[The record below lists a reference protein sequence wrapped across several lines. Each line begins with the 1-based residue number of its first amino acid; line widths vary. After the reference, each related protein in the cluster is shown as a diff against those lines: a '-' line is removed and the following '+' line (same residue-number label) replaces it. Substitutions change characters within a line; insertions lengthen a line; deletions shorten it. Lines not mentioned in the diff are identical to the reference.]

1 MSLPERHVVNL
12 VQEYNIQGVVQ
23 NILQYCH
30 TYNVEAKVIE
40 TCLKGIN
47 IPSIKIETDYSQ
59 EDMGQIQTRL
69 EAFNELL
76 NESP

>member
-1 MSLPERHVVNL
+1 MENIKKL

-30 TYNVEAKVIE
+30 CYNIEAKVVE
-40 TCLKGIN
+40 NSLKKIG

-59 EDMGQIQTRL
+59 EDSGQIRTRIEAFAEVL
-69 EAFNELL
+69 EAT
-76 NESP
+76 S